1 MAKNSN
7 AKSSFMAGMY
17 LLETLT
23 AGMYNDPLAIYR
35 EYIQNAADS
44 IDIALNQNRL
54 NSRRIH
60 IDLNPVEKS
69 ITIYDKGFG
78 ISAEVAD
85 KILSSVGLSNKK
97 NLKLRGFRGIGRL
110 GGLAFCDFA
119 TFRTKAKG
127 ENIESIQE
135 WDCIKLRHAMS
146 GAGKSTYSLR
156 QLFNKATN
164 FYQKNRQKK
173 SGSYFEVKLFGI
185 QSFRNHIMDIRKVYD
200 YLSSTAPVPLNS
212 REFSFASEIN
222 GYLSSNLKSFSHYD
236 IVLNGEP
243 VFKPYQDLV
252 KLTSKGH
259 DVINGFEPFEI
270 KIGAVTVGYGWLGK
284 RRDLLGAITRGDL
297 SSGIR
302 VRDGNIQIGDAHLLD
317 GCFRESRFNSYM
329 IGEIHIDSA
338 ELIPNSRR
346 DDFIDNETK
355 GLFYDAVEREIGLRI
370 SKRIRLNSR
379 MKSKNEGVTQKEYA
393 PTNFHVTM
401 DRDIDKQSKI
411 PKDISL
417 PLISNEESEL
427 ERFLKILPNECKE
440 CPIIKKINKTTG

>member
-1 MAKNSN
+1 MAKKSN
-7 AKSSFMAGMY
+7 TKSVFKAGMY

-44 IDIALNQNRL
+44 IDLALNQNRR

-60 IDLNPVEKS
+60 IDLDPVEKS
-69 ITIYDKGFG
+69 ITIYDKGLG
-78 ISAEVAD
+78 ISADLAE
-85 KILSSVGLSNKK
+85 KILSSVGMSSKTNS
-97 NLKLRGFRGIGRL
+97 KLRGFRGIGRL

-127 ENIESIQE
+127 ENVESIQE
-135 WDCIKLRHAMS
+135 WDCLKLRHGMS
-146 GAGKSTYSLR
+146 DSGKITYSLK

-164 FYQKNRQKK
+164 FYQKNSKK
-173 SGSYFEVKLFGI
+173 ESGSYFEVKLFGI

-200 YLSSTAPVPLNS
+200 YLSSTAPVPFNPGELS
-212 REFSFASEIN
+212 LTSEIN

-236 IVLNGEP
+236 IILNGEP
-243 VFKPYQDLV
+243 VFKPYRDLV

-259 DVINGFEPFEI
+259 DVIIGFEPFEI
-270 KIGAVTVGYGWLGK
+270 KIGEVTVAYGWLGK

-302 VRDGNIQIGDAHLLD
+302 VRDGNIQIGDSHLLD

-329 IGEIHIDSA
+329 IGEIHVDYA

-370 SKRIRLNSR
+370 SKGIRLNSR
-379 MKSKNEGVTQKEYA
+379 FKSKKEWATQKESVA
-393 PTNFHVTM
+393 VNLSVTKHSNS
-401 DRDIDKQSKI
+401 DK
-411 PKDISL
+411 P
-417 PLISNEESEL
+417 SNEATEL
-427 ERFLKILPNECKE
+427 AGLLKMLPNECKK
-440 CPIIKKINKTTG
+440 CHVIKKLNNTTGTYKL